1 MAIEAALAP
10 PARVAP
16 TPAATDRATLTVDL
30 GAIVANWRRLCREAP
45 GAEVAGVVKAD
56 AYGLG
61 AGHVAPALY
70 DAGCRCFFVAHL
82 DEGLA
87 LRARLADAEIYLLNG
102 LPAGGVADV
111 VEAEL
116 VPVLNTPGD
125 IQAYLREAAN
135 RARRLPAVL
144 QVDTGMCRLGLS
156 AHEVEALD
164 PRTLLAFD
172 LGFVMN
178 HLVSAEVPGDP
189 LNETQRR
196 RFAWFRSRLPAAPGS
211 LANSSGVFLGHPY
224 QLDLCRPGVALYGV
238 NPTPGR
244 TNPMTPVV
252 TLCAPILQ
260 VHEIRADGCVG
271 YGATFRTRPGMR
283 IATVPVG
290 YADGYLR
297 SASNRARARI
307 DGALVP
313 VVGRVSMDLTTLDVS
328 GLPPE
333 RARPGTMVELIG
345 GPDGLDELAQAAGT
359 IGYEVLTRLG
369 RRFARRYIHPAST

>member
-1 MAIEAALAP
+1 MAIEAGLAERTG
-10 PARVAP
+10 AAVASP
-16 TPAATDRATLTVDL
+16 DPSRATLTIDL
-30 GAIVANWRRLCREAP
+30 SAVVENWRRLRHQAP
-45 GAEVAGVVKAD
+45 GAEVAAVVKAD

-70 DAGCRCFFVAHL
+70 DAGCRCFFVAQL

-102 LPAGGVADV
+102 PPAGGVADV

-116 VPVLNTPGD
+116 VPVLNSPGD
-125 IQAYLREAAN
+125 SQAYLREAAR

-156 AHEVEALD
+156 ADEVEALD
-164 PRTLLAFD
+164 RRTLAAFE
-172 LGFVMN
+172 LGFVMS
-178 HLVSAEVPGDP
+178 HLVSAEVPGAP
-189 LNETQRR
+189 LNESQRQ
-196 RFAWFRSRLPAAPGS
+196 RFEALRAQLPAAPGS
-211 LANSSGVFLGHPY
+211 LANSSGIFLGAPY

-244 TNPMTPVV
+244 VNPMAPVV
-252 TLCAPILQ
+252 TLSAPVLQ
-260 VHEIRADGCVG
+260 VHEIRGRGSVG
-271 YGATFRTRPGMR
+271 YGATFETRSGMR

-297 SASNRARARI
+297 SAGNRARARI
-307 DGALVP
+307 HGMEVP

-328 GLPPE
+328 ALPPE
-333 RARPGTMVELIG
+333 RVRPGTTVELIG
-345 GPDGLDELAQAAGT
+345 GPDGLDRLADAAGT

-369 RRFARRYIHPAST
+369 RRFARRYIRPAPS